1 MRLVRHIKRDERGAA
16 IVEFALVAPTM
27 LLMVMGLFELGHTMY
42 VQSIVNGALQE
53 AARDSTIENANIGQI
68 TADARDRMRRVSPRA
83 TITFTRSNF
92 GEYAEYEKL
101 EDFVDANGDGRCNNG
116 EAFEDLNDSG
126 KRDRAKGLN
135 GQGNAR
141 DVVLLQATVNY
152 PRLLPMPGLAG
163 WSSRNTVVGST
174 MIRNQPFKQKERP
187 VKVRNC
193 MG

>member
-1 MRLVRHIKRDERGAA
+1 MNLFRRIGRDDRGAA

-27 LLMVMGLFELGHTMY
+27 ILLVMGLFELGHTMY

-53 AARDSTIENANIGQI
+53 AARDSTIENANIGDI
-68 TADARDRMRRVSPRA
+68 TKMARDRMKRVTPRA
-83 TITFTRSNF
+83 KIKFTRSNF
-92 GEYAEYEKL
+92 GQYAEYDKL
-101 EDFVDANGDGRCNNG
+101 EDYIDLNGDGRCNNG

-141 DVVLLQATVNY
+141 DVVLLQATVTY
-152 PRLLPMPGLAG
+152 PRLLPMPGIAG
-163 WSSRNTVVGST
+163 WSSKNTVVGST
-174 MIRNQPFKQKERP
+174 MLRNQPFKQMERP